1 MNFFQITQNRI
12 IILLV
17 IFLLYFV
24 ASATE
29 SFSTEKDQTNN
40 PKLMNDAAAK
50 AKLNTPVK
58 PIHKSKVDTLESKT
72 IQSNKKAV
80 DKDFNYDLVNLIVS
94 ILTLLVLSRTLI
106 WVRKYTLVAKTELA
120 RKEFPKVACLVNQDH
135 APLDTWI
142 TLKNLSDQ
150 SLAIRMNC
158 NIKFGN
164 YKIDCFDEY
173 NGTSYWNMGP
183 WGSKTGHIP
192 FKNLFQQSGILSQEV
207 IRMHE
212 ENITKEENKEL
223 SSLDD
228 TRKAR
233 FLRSLFRSVA
243 EDRFGP
249 KPQLTMFIK
258 LTCHREN
265 QDPILNPIGNYV
277 YDYEKRMIWIPVIT
291 DSKPIWKIS

>member
-1 MNFFQITQNRI
+1 
-12 IILLV
+12 
-17 IFLLYFV
+17 
-24 ASATE
+24 
-29 SFSTEKDQTNN
+29 
-40 PKLMNDAAAK
+40 
-50 AKLNTPVK
+50 
-58 PIHKSKVDTLESKT
+58 
-72 IQSNKKAV
+72 
-80 DKDFNYDLVNLIVS
+80 
-94 ILTLLVLSRTLI
+94 
-106 WVRKYTLVAKTELA
+106 
-120 RKEFPKVACLVNQDH
+120 
-135 APLDTWI
+135 
-142 TLKNLSDQ
+142 
-150 SLAIRMNC
+150 
-158 NIKFGN
+158 
-164 YKIDCFDEY
+164 
-173 NGTSYWNMGP
+173 
-183 WGSKTGHIP
+183 
-192 FKNLFQQSGILSQEV
+192 
-207 IRMHE
+207 MHE